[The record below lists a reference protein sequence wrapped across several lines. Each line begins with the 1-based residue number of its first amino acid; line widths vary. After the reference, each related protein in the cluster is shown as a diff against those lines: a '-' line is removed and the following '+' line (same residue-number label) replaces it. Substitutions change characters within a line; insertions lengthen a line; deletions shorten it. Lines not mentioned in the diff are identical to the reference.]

1 MDFFILHK
9 VLRMFRF
16 TPLEMAKN
24 FKNFIK
30 AFFEVNHL
38 KWSRTKQIHLC
49 LGLNTCKWNFV
60 CGWKFGK
67 IRFLSVS
74 PNFSKLFQVF
84 WSYFEWTN
92 DIYRATSDPGGELSE
107 YWTVGFDF
115 SKTGALSF
123 TSWTFMT
130 TSVSTCWPAPSVAI
144 SLVL

>member
-49 LGLNTCKWNFV
+49 LGLKTNENS
-60 CGWKFGK
+60 
-67 IRFLSVS
+67 SVVENS
-74 PNFSKLFQVF
+74 EK
-84 WSYFEWTN
+84 
-92 DIYRATSDPGGELSE
+92 SD
-107 YWTVGFDF
+107 F
-115 SKTGALSF
+115 
-123 TSWTFMT
+123 
-130 TSVSTCWPAPSVAI
+130 
-144 SLVL
+144 